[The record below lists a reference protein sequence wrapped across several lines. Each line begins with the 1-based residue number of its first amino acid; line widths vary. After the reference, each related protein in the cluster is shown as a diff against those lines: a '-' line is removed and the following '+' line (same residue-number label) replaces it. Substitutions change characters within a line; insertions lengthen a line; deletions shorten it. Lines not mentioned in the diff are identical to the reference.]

1 MPSKLTRRDLAKAA
15 GSAALVLS
23 TGPQDTAAQSQPTTA
38 TPSAQPRRFPD
49 GFVWGVATASYQI
62 EGAWKADGKGESIW
76 DRFSHTP
83 GKIRNGDTGDVALD
97 HYHRYKDDVQLTK
110 ALGAK
115 AYRFSISW
123 PRVFPDGTGAPN
135 AKGLDFYSR
144 LVDELLANG
153 IAPFATLY
161 HWDLPQ
167 ALQDRFGGWESRAT
181 SKAFGDY
188 AGYVAGRLSDR
199 IAHFFTINEFSTFVE
214 WGHSNGLHAPGLSLP
229 RARVNQV
236 RHHAVLAHGFA
247 VQAIR
252 ASARRGTKVGPAEN
266 IVVGV
271 PVIETP
277 EHIAAAESYTREVN
291 APYLTVM
298 LEGRYTDRY
307 LSSSGADAPKFT
319 PEELTA
325 ISSPLDFVGIN
336 VYVPTY
342 VRAIDHGPG
351 HQPLDLSKSHPR
363 MASSW
368 HALGPEALYWAPRHV
383 AKLWNVK
390 EIYITENGCGAA
402 DEPAADGVVY
412 DTDRIMFLRGHL
424 RELQRA
430 TSDGVPVR
438 GYFQW
443 SSMDNF
449 EWTDGFGTRFGLI
462 HVDYATLK
470 RTPKLSGAF
479 FRTVAA
485 ENRVV

>member
-1 MPSKLTRRDLAKAA
+1 MTSKLTRREVAKAA
-15 GSAALVLS
+15 GSAALMMS
-23 TGPQDTAAQSQPTTA
+23 EATRDAASQPQSNATA
-38 TPSAQPRRFPD
+38 SGASARRFPD

-62 EGAWKADGKGESIW
+62 EGAWNADGKGESIW
-76 DRFSHTP
+76 DRFAHTP

-97 HYHRYKDDVQLTK
+97 QYHRYKDDVQLTK

-123 PRVFPDGTGAPN
+123 PRIFPDGTGAAN

-167 ALQDRFGGWESRAT
+167 ALQDRWSGWESRDT
-181 SKAFGDY
+181 SRAFADY
-188 AGYVAGRLSDR
+188 AGYVAERLSDR
-199 IAHFFTINEFSTFVE
+199 VAHFFTINEFSSFVE
-214 WGHSNGLHAPGLSLP
+214 WGHSNGLHAPGLKLP

-236 RHHAVLAHGFA
+236 RHHAVLAHGLA

-252 ASARRGTKVGPAEN
+252 ASAKGGTKVGPAEN

-319 PEELTA
+319 PEDLQA
-325 ISSPLDFVGIN
+325 ISSPLDFIGIN
-336 VYVPTY
+336 VYLPSY

-351 HQPLDLSKSHPR
+351 HQPVEFS
-363 MASSW
+363 
-368 HALGPEALYWAPRHV
+368 
-383 AKLWNVK
+383 
-390 EIYITENGCGAA
+390 
-402 DEPAADGVVY
+402 
-412 DTDRIMFLRGHL
+412 
-424 RELQRA
+424 
-430 TSDGVPVR
+430 
-438 GYFQW
+438 
-443 SSMDNF
+443 
-449 EWTDGFGTRFGLI
+449 
-462 HVDYATLK
+462 
-470 RTPKLSGAF
+470 
-479 FRTVAA
+479 
-485 ENRVV
+485 